1 MIATRSS
8 SIAFVALG
16 LALAAADVSARDIL
30 FRKASRDYDETGEL
44 GRAYT
49 REFESRLFTHRTWL
63 WRLYCHSDPDD
74 MDDTVEIY
82 AKPDGSRWLS
92 YRRAKPALS
101 REIIRRYFDRQN
113 FDLKKSLDS
122 TSIKGGEIR
131 LPPNVATEIEAL
143 WHVMLPGLDR
153 EPRSGTRIVIVSA
166 PTFIGFRREGR
177 SIIAGTIADVAY
189 GTPAYRDFV
198 DIVDDLIDSCRK
210 SAGTRDAILARL
222 PQKMQ
227 KLRARLSKSSNQAM
241 ERTADRRPPHF

>member
-8 SIAFVALG
+8 SIALVALG
-16 LALAAADVSARDIL
+16 FALTTGDVSARDIL
-30 FRKASRDYDETGEL
+30 FRKASRDYDQTGEL

-49 REFESRLFTHRTWL
+49 REFESRLFKHRTWL
-63 WRLYCHSDPDD
+63 GRLYCHSDPDD

-92 YRRAKPALS
+92 YRRARPALS
-101 REIIRRYFDRQN
+101 REIIRRHFDRQN

-122 TSIKGGEIR
+122 ISIKGGDIR

-153 EPRSGTRIVIVSA
+153 EPRTGTRIVIISA

-177 SIIAGTIADVAY
+177 SVIAGTIADAAY
-189 GTPAYRDFV
+189 GTPVYRDFV
-198 DIVDDLIDSCRK
+198 DIVDDLIDSSRK
-210 SAGTRDAILARL
+210 SASSRDAIFGRL

-227 KLRARLSKSSNQAM
+227 KLRTRLSKSSNQSVASPFNS
-241 ERTADRRPPHF
+241 R